1 MTDIVYIGFDPGAV
15 TGIAWTSLD
24 ERKDVLTGCA
34 PPDAMKACDT
44 LYQIVSWYMHL
55 EDDPPIRIIVS
66 GEAYTMGSSVRTH
79 QPDALYILGALR
91 WMIHKFF
98 PSVEFRITGAAEA
111 SHVGNITTLKAA
123 GWWIPGDPDQH
134 RNRAAA
140 QVAHAMM
147 MTEPRRWY
155 DLINPSDQGDISDGK
170 TTAYDRRTQVSTFE
184 DSLGQGPA

>member
-1 MTDIVYIGFDPGAV
+1 MTDIMYIGFDPGAV

-24 ERKDVLTGCA
+24 KDLNLLYGRAA
-34 PPDAMKACDT
+34 PTAMNACDT
-44 LYQIVSWYMHL
+44 IHQIIGWYAHL

-79 QPDALYILGALR
+79 QPDALYILGAVR

-111 SHVGNITTLKAA
+111 SHVGNIKTLKAA
-123 GWWIPGDPDQH
+123 GWWIKADPDQH

-155 DLINPSDQGDISDGK
+155 DLINPSDQGDTSDEE
-170 TTAYDRRTQVSTFE
+170 ADDSRRTQVPTFE
-184 DSLGQGPA
+184 DPLGQGPA